1 MMSPPGL
8 GGRAVVD
15 QNQRYQWND
24 DAELVE
30 PDMVDNSSV
39 RAQLVSLSQHTEE
52 QQTCHTDFAG
62 TMRTFRLKHTGQNN
76 VGLMTSRCCAFENI
90 FENGHP

>member
-39 RAQLVSLSQHTEE
+39 RAQLV
-52 QQTCHTDFAG
+52 
-62 TMRTFRLKHTGQNN
+62 
-76 VGLMTSRCCAFENI
+76 
-90 FENGHP
+90 